1 MLPLSWQWLFNG
13 HPIKDATNSSLTLSP
28 VTAGQSGDYAVT
40 VTNLAGT
47 AVSTIATLI
56 VRIFEEFS
64 GWMKEKLG
72 CAFRVKTLESP
83 WLVSKVSG

>member
-1 MLPLSWQWLFNG
+1 MKSVEPYLSIGLKSKREGFKIW
-13 HPIKDATNSSLTLSP
+13 
-28 VTAGQSGDYAVT
+28 
-40 VTNLAGT
+40 
-47 AVSTIATLI
+47 
-56 VRIFEEFS
+56 IFEEFS

>member
-1 MLPLSWQWLFNG
+1 MGNASVFGYDGNG
-13 HPIKDATNSSLTLSP
+13 RKIW
-28 VTAGQSGDYAVT
+28 
-40 VTNLAGT
+40 
-47 AVSTIATLI
+47 
-56 VRIFEEFS
+56 IFEEFS